1 MVDDRLVDDRLVDEK
16 AVPVCRHLR
25 TKMFY
30 ISEALGLRYME
41 QTMPT
46 ESYWCMKTM
55 TATGPDDQPVE
66 PDECGRDRRCR
77 EERMESLAFDV
88 GAEE

>member
-1 MVDDRLVDDRLVDEK
+1 MGDATMLNERVKNDTT
-16 AVPVCRHLR
+16 VPVCRHLR

-41 QTMPT
+41 KTMPS

-66 PDECGRDRRCR
+66 PDECGRGRRCR
-77 EERMESLAFDV
+77 EERLESLAFEVTADD
-88 GAEE
+88 